1 MGQMLTAKQVAE
13 VKGCSYQYVKRI
25 IKEGKLQA
33 QEILNDKNRKTY
45 LVPLEALD
53 EELQQKWYQMNL
65 ENPPEEISTPE
76 PVTDK
81 KAVDHF
87 SESERQEID
96 FWISLVEQ
104 WQQYRMKPGVTC
116 KADVDKKFV
125 ALCGLEYPDKEISV
139 DILYRKWKAVKENDL
154 DGLIDKRGTFLKEN
168 GEEMSQMA
176 ICTYAKKYLATVEMI
191 TVAQSNFS
199 MLMDEMNRYPDL
211 DTSEA
216 LIRLASHHVMNALTN
231 VDEEQMKEVPIEK
244 LIKETNGLIRAAAYK
259 KRIEVQN
266 RDNYEAGLEAVK
278 SLVFEA
284 MAKENPELYR
294 QVSAYLN
301 KKKNE
306 GLEG

>member
-1 MGQMLTAKQVAE
+1 MEQKERRRSTGKVDRLPPELKDTVEQMLLT
-13 VKGCSYQYVKRI
+13 GC
-25 IKEGKLQA
+25 
-33 QEILNDKNRKTY
+33 TY
-45 LVPLEALD
+45 
-53 EELQQKWYQMNL
+53 
-65 ENPPEEISTPE
+65 
-76 PVTDK
+76 
-81 KAVDHF
+81 
-87 SESERQEID
+87 
-96 FWISLVEQ
+96 
-104 WQQYRMKPGVTC
+104 
-116 KADVDKKFV
+116 
-125 ALCGLEYPDKEISV
+125 KEIV
-139 DILYRKWKAVKENDL
+139 
-154 DGLIDKRGTFLKEN
+154 TFLKEN
-168 GEEMSQMA
+168 GEEMSQ
-176 ICTYAKKYLATVEMI
+176 
-191 TVAQSNFS
+191 
-199 MLMDEMNRYPDL
+199 MDEMNRYPDL